1 MKFRVTF
8 KDPDAIFEAID
19 EAAVASL
26 PQGLPPDEAS
36 ALANI
41 RQKKL
46 EVFVND
52 FVSHGE
58 YLTVEFDTDART
70 ARVVPSSE

>member
-1 MKFRVTF
+1 MKFTITL
-8 KDPDAIFEAID
+8 KDPDAIFDGID

-52 FVSHGE
+52 FVKNGE
-58 YLTVEFDTDART
+58 YVVVEFDTDART
-70 ARVVPSSE
+70 ARVVPSR

>member
-1 MKFRVTF
+1 MKFRITF
-8 KDPDAIFEAID
+8 KDPDAVSDGID

-36 ALANI
+36 ALADI
-41 RQKKL
+41 RHKKL

-52 FVSHGE
+52 FVSYGE
-58 YLTVEFDTDART
+58 YLVVEFDTDART
-70 ARVVPSSE
+70 ATVVPRK